1 MQKCVSTP
9 FVQLTTWYS
18 FLTHEAIRIPTAR
31 DDLVGGGGG
40 FKKRVIFQKQR
51 KKSDL

>member
-9 FVQLTTWYS
+9 FVQLTTWDS

-31 DDLVGGGGG
+31 DDLVGGGG
-40 FKKRVIFQKQR
+40 FKKKVIFQKQR